1 MGVVEDPVKFSSV
14 CPLTQTRREAG
25 EILFGLSYLPTAQR
39 LSFSIVKKNSIKVDK
54 KIGEETLNPYVRILM
69 FNQSGRLIKK
79 KKTTVQVNTKDPVY
93 NETLNFELAPPQL
106 DSSRIP
112 ALEMMLEDNAAQ
124 QDSSD
129 QDNTFYIDS
138 DNR

>member
-1 MGVVEDPVKFSSV
+1 MTDTV
-14 CPLTQTRREAG
+14 
-25 EILFGLSYLPTAQR
+25 LS
-39 LSFSIVKKNSIKVDK
+39 D
-54 KIGEETLNPYVRILM
+54 PYVRILM

-106 DSSRIP
+106 DSSRFLISLCSRRP

-129 QDNTFYIDS
+129 QDNTFYID
-138 DNR
+138 R

>member
-1 MGVVEDPVKFSSV
+1 MF
-14 CPLTQTRREAG
+14 
-25 EILFGLSYLPTAQR
+25 LFPETDKVLS
-39 LSFSIVKKNSIKVDK
+39 D
-54 KIGEETLNPYVRILM
+54 PYVRILM

-106 DSSRIP
+106 DSSRFLISLCSRRP

-129 QDNTFYIDS
+129 QDNTFYID
-138 DNR
+138 R